1 MLEKKPP
8 NSKKRVLLN
17 LFLIIMID
25 VVISLLIP
33 IGEDEGEDL
42 D

>member
-1 MLEKKPP
+1 MLEKKLP

-17 LFLIIMID
+17 LLLIIMID